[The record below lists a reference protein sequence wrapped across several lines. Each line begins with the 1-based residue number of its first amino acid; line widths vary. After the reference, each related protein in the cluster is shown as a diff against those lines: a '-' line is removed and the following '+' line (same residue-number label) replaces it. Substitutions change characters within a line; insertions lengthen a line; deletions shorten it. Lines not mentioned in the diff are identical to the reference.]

1 MIKKHILQ
9 IKSYL
14 SRFMESSSSNL
25 VNNLAE
31 EIRKIKCKYEHDDK
45 KFTDSFTVYIK
56 TEENYTDI
64 PQDVEARFDT
74 SNDELN

>member
-31 EIRKIKCKYEHDDK
+31 EIRKIKC
-45 KFTDSFTVYIK
+45 
-56 TEENYTDI
+56 
-64 PQDVEARFDT
+64 
-74 SNDELN
+74 